1 MTDLLP
7 AARAIVR
14 ACLVR
19 EFCNP
24 KRKWNADPVA
34 LRRELD
40 LHCHAFGFSAPR
52 R

>member
-7 AARAIVR
+7 AARAIIR

-19 EFCNP
+19 EFCDP

-34 LRRELD
+34 LRRELERY
-40 LHCHAFGFSAPR
+40 CNGFGFSVPKR
-52 R
+52 